1 MCILSFTQKIHRL
14 LLVKMLKY
22 IANQEE
28 HHKRMTFREEVTKF
42 LEEYGVEYKED
53 YLFDD

>member
-1 MCILSFTQKIHRL
+1 MCRLSFTQKTHRL